1 MCTLGWIQEYE
12 FKVGILLDED
22 QKLMENNK
30 RLRRLKRQRELQHL
44 RAQFSLYMKSRY
56 GKAGFYILLI
66 FAIIALL
73 TPLLAPQPYSYIAPG
88 IDTHIAKERAV
99 INLRSGGNNSTNS
112 NLTYF
117 GPLAS
122 SPSTTGSYVIYYAVS
137 NGSLYSEGIGSTDAT
152 PVNASFYLYNVP
164 VNSSNR
170 LLSPIIFPL
179 LNYKALIPG
188 GQYELQNFILLSTTD
203 GHIYIGQA
211 GWTGSQ
217 TGSGQPTFHAV
228 SQASVNGTIVSPPV
242 SDSTT
247 LQFTLPPFVPFY
259 NIPSD
264 YYTNQN
270 YEIGNPGFIFVVSH
284 NVTGYYLNEFQAYPL
299 IHRWTIKLNTDIAP
313 SNVIYYGSYYELGLL
328 AGQSSV
334 IVSYSNNLT
343 AYNPV
348 NSGRMWSVQ
357 TNSTIVQGP
366 YIPRD
371 YEIQSNSYNAIFIA
385 TADNNVRSI
394 NIATGNVTTI
404 LHSSSRITG
413 LASSYGSSGFPSVL
427 VSETASSV
435 YITTTNQSTAKNSTN
450 STNLN
455 KSPYLTRNFALPS
468 GYGSYL
474 TDPVYNSFAST
485 FIIVSSHGLL
495 FSLQSGNSSYPFTW
509 RATLT
514 PTPANVSQ
522 PISFYDVATGRSVI
536 GVIASTGIFYIYDT
550 NAYDLNPIAPTFHTV
565 TGAIYPLGTNQ
576 EGQDLFAQFI
586 QSFWTDWLLG
596 IMIGIATIGVALLA
610 AMVIGYKGGAVGSI
624 FEVVSLSVYL
634 IPGLALLISL
644 QSVIGSSF
652 TNLVWIVTIVS
663 WPFTTFTLL
672 GIVRQIK
679 ARTFVEA
686 AKVSGAGFFGI
697 MRRHILPNIAPLTLY
712 LLSLAISGGVAAVAG
727 LQFLGL
733 APLNISTWG
742 GMLNSVLG
750 NFYYAVL
757 APWWV
762 LPPAIALTMFIFAFI
777 FASRGLDEV
786 VNPRLRRR

>member
-1 MCTLGWIQEYE
+1 MS
-12 FKVGILLDED
+12 DD
-22 QKLMENNK
+22 QKQKENNK
-30 RLRRLKRQRELQHL
+30 RLRRLKRQRSLQHF
-44 RAQFSLYMKSRY
+44 RAQFRIYMKSKY
-56 GKAGFYILLI
+56 GKAGFYILLT

-73 TPLLAPQPYSYIAPG
+73 SPLLAPQPYSYIAPG
-88 IDTHIAKERAV
+88 IDTHVAKERAA
-99 INLRSGGNNSTNS
+99 IDLRVNNTSAGN

-122 SPSTTGSYVIYYAVS
+122 SASTTGSYVIYYAVS
-137 NGSLYSEGIGSTDAT
+137 NGSLYSEGIGSTGTT
-152 PVNASFYLYNVP
+152 PVNSSFYLYTVP
-164 VNSSNR
+164 VNSTNH

-179 LNYKALIPG
+179 LNYQALIPG
-188 GQYELQNFILLSTTD
+188 GQYELQNFILLSTTN
-203 GHIYIGQA
+203 GSLYVGRA
-211 GWTGSQ
+211 GWTGAQ
-217 TGSGQPTFHAV
+217 TGSGKPTFVAV
-228 SQASVNGTIVSPPV
+228 SHASVNGTIVSPPV
-242 SDSTT
+242 SDSIP

-264 YYTNQN
+264 YYTNPN
-270 YEIGNPGFIFVVSH
+270 YEIGNPGFVYVVSH
-284 NVTGYYLNEFQAYPL
+284 NITGYYLNEFQAFPL
-299 IHRWTIKLNTDIAP
+299 VHRWTIKLNTDTAP
-313 SNVIYYGSYYELGLL
+313 RNVLYYGSFFLLGLI
-328 AGQSSV
+328 ADQSSV
-334 IVSYSNNLT
+334 IVSYSNNLS
-343 AYNPV
+343 AYSPIN
-348 NSGRMWSVQ
+348 GRLVWNVH
-357 TNSTIVQGP
+357 TNSSIVQGP

-371 YEIQSNSYNAIFIA
+371 YQLQSNTYNSLFIA
-385 TADNNVRSI
+385 TADNNVYSV
-394 NIATGNVTTI
+394 NIGTRNVTTI
-404 LHSSSRITG
+404 LHSSSRVTG
-413 LASSYGSSGFPSVL
+413 FSSSYGSVGFPAVL
-427 VSETASSV
+427 VSETSTSV
-435 YITTTNQSTAKNSTN
+435 YVTSSLFSTPHNGTNTTNVSRSNYT
-450 STNLN
+450 
-455 KSPYLTRNFALPS
+455 TRNFALPS

-474 TDPVYNSFAST
+474 TNPVFDNFAFT
-485 FIIVSSHGLL
+485 FIIASSNGLL
-495 FSLQSGNSSYPFTW
+495 FSLQTGGGLYPFTW

-514 PTPANVSQ
+514 PTPENISQ
-522 PISFYDVATGRSVI
+522 PITFYDVATGRSVI

-550 NAYDLNPIAPTFHTV
+550 NAYDLNPIPPTFHTV
-565 TGAIYPLGTNQ
+565 TGAIFPLGTNQ

-596 IMIGIATIGVALLA
+596 VMIGIATIAVALLA

-624 FEVVSLSVYL
+624 FEVISLSVYL

-663 WPFTTFTLL
+663 WPFTTFTLI

-679 ARTFVEA
+679 SRTFVEA
-686 AKVSGAGFFGI
+686 ARVSGAGFFGI

-712 LLSLAISGGVAAVAG
+712 LLSLAISGGVAAVSG

-733 APLNISTWG
+733 APLNLSTWG

>member
-1 MCTLGWIQEYE
+1 MLS
-12 FKVGILLDED
+12 ED
-22 QKLMENNK
+22 DKQRENNK
-30 RLRRLKRQRELQHL
+30 RLRRLKRQRNLQHY
-44 RAQFSLYMKSRY
+44 RSQFRIYMKSKY
-56 GKAGFYILLI
+56 GKAGFIILLS

-73 TPLLAPQPYSYIAPG
+73 SPILAPQPYSYIAPG
-88 IDTHIAKERAV
+88 IDTHIAKERAAIV
-99 INLRSGGNNSTNS
+99 LGSNNTSSGGNQ
-112 NLTYF
+112 TYL

-122 SPSTTGSYVIYYAVS
+122 SPGTTGSYVIYYAVS
-137 NGSLYSEGIGSTDAT
+137 NGSLYSEGIGSTGST
-152 PVNASFYLYNVP
+152 PVNSSFYLYNVP
-164 VNSSNR
+164 VNSTNT
-170 LLSPIIFPL
+170 LLMPIIFPL
-179 LNYKALIPG
+179 LNYKELIPG
-188 GQYELQNFILLSTTD
+188 GQYDLQNFILLSTTN
-203 GHIYIGQA
+203 GNLYVGKA
-211 GWTGSQ
+211 GWTGSLE
-217 TGSGQPTFHAV
+217 GSGTPTYVGVSHAK
-228 SQASVNGTIVSPPV
+228 VNGTIVSPPV
-242 SDSTT
+242 SDSIP

-264 YYTNQN
+264 YYSNPN
-270 YEIGNPGFIFVVSH
+270 DEIGNPGFVYVVSH

-299 IHRWTIKLNTDIAP
+299 VHRWTIKLNTNTAP
-313 SNVIYYGSYYELGLL
+313 RNVIYYGSFYLLGLI
-328 AGQSSV
+328 GDESSV

-343 AYNPV
+343 AYSPV
-348 NSGRMWSVQ
+348 NGATVWNLH
-357 TNSTIVQGP
+357 TNSSIVEGP

-371 YEIQSNSYNAIFIA
+371 YQFQSNSYNSLFIA
-385 TADNNVRSI
+385 TANNNVYSVNLGTR
-394 NIATGNVTTI
+394 NMTEI
-404 LHSSSRITG
+404 LHSNARITG
-413 LASSYGSSGFPSVL
+413 FSSSYGSVGFPAVL
-427 VSETASSV
+427 VSETSTSV
-435 YITTTNQSTAKNSTN
+435 YITSSLFKTSTN
-450 STNLN
+450 TTSTNN
-455 KSPYLTRNFALPS
+455 TNSINVSRSDYTTRNFTLPS

-474 TDPVYNSFAST
+474 TNPIFDNFAFT
-485 FIIVSSHGLL
+485 FVIVSSHGLM
-495 FSLQSGNSSYPFTW
+495 FSLQTGNGSYPFTW

-514 PTPANVSQ
+514 PTPVNVSQ
-522 PISFYDVATGRSVI
+522 PITFYDVATGRSVI
-536 GVIASTGIFYIYDT
+536 GVIASTGVFYIYDT
-550 NAYDLNPIAPTFHTV
+550 NAYDLNPIPPTFHTV
-565 TGAIYPLGTNQ
+565 TGAIFPLGTNQ

-596 IMIGIATIGVALLA
+596 VMIGIATIAVALVA
-610 AMVIGYKGGAVGSI
+610 AMVIGYKGGAIGSI

-634 IPGLALLISL
+634 IPGLALLIAL

-663 WPFTTFTLL
+663 WPFTTFTLI

-679 ARTFVEA
+679 SRTFVEA
-686 AKVSGAGFFGI
+686 ARVSGAGFFGI

-733 APLNISTWG
+733 APLNLSTWG